1 MFRSYRHPLLFTS
14 LIGLLAAC
22 SSKQSVDLIVE
33 HGNVYT
39 VDSAFSIAE
48 AFAVKGGKILA
59 VGTDSEIMAKYTS
72 AQVIDAGG
80 KAVYPGFIDAHSH
93 FGEYGRSL
101 YSVDLYGS
109 TSIEEVV
116 ARTKKFASA
125 HPEATWIFGTGWD
138 QNKFP
143 GKAFPNNALLSQAF
157 PNLPVSLMRVD
168 GHAMLANN
176 KALEVA
182 EIRPGQ
188 TILGG
193 NIETQQGK
201 LTGILVDNA
210 WKLVADKF
218 PRPKFEDEVQW
229 GLAAQKNCFAQGL
242 TCVADC
248 GINTDQILTYDSLQ
262 KSGKIKMRVY
272 ALIMDNP
279 ANLAY
284 WIPKGPYHTDR
295 LYVKG
300 FKAYADGALGSRGAC
315 LLAPYSD
322 KPGWTGFLLHPKE
335 HYDSLAQALI
345 HTDFQ
350 LCTHAIGDSGNRVIL
365 TAYGKVLQGSNDR
378 RWRIEHCQVLAPED
392 INLFGQYSIIPS
404 VQPTH
409 ATSDMYWV
417 AERLGAERV
426 KTAYAYHQLLSQNG
440 WMALGTDFPVEDI
453 SPFKTFLASVFR
465 VDAKGFPA
473 GGFQKENALSR
484 QETIQGMTIWAARS
498 EFEEKEIGSLEAGKW
513 ADFIILDHDLMEVS
527 QEDVL
532 KTKVLSTWSA
542 GEKVYSGQ

>member
-1 MFRSYRHPLLFTS
+1 VH
-14 LIGLLAAC
+14 
-22 SSKQSVDLIVE
+22 
-33 HGNVYT
+33 
-39 VDSAFSIAE
+39 
-48 AFAVKGGKILA
+48 
-59 VGTDSEIMAKYTS
+59 YTS
-72 AQVIDAGG
+72 TQVIDAGG
-80 KAVYPGFIDAHSH
+80 KAVFPGFIDAHSH
-93 FGEYGRSL
+93 FGEYGQSL
-101 YSVDLYGS
+101 SSVDLFGC

-116 ARTKKFASA
+116 SRTKQFAAA
-125 HPEATWIFGTGWD
+125 HPGTPWIFGTGWD

-143 GKAFPNNALLSQAF
+143 SKAFPNNTLLSQAF
-157 PNLPVSLMRVD
+157 PNTPVTLMRVD
-168 GHAMLANN
+168 GHAMMAND
-176 KALEVA
+176 KALEIA
-182 EIRPGQ
+182 GIHTGQ
-188 TILGG
+188 TLLGG
-193 NIETQQGK
+193 KIETEQGK
-201 LTGILVDNA
+201 LTGILIDNA

-218 PRPKFEDEVQW
+218 PRPSLADEVTW

-295 LYVKG
+295 LFVKG
-300 FKAYADGALGSRGAC
+300 IKAYADGALGSRGAC

-322 KPGWTGFLLHPKE
+322 KPGWTGFLLHPIA

-345 HTDFQ
+345 HTNFQ

-365 TAYGKVLQGSNDR
+365 EAYGKILSAGNDR
-378 RWRIEHCQVLAPED
+378 RWRIEHAQVLAPED

-409 ATSDMYWV
+409 ATSDMYWA
-417 AERLGAERV
+417 AERLGTERI

-440 WMALGTDFPVEDI
+440 WMPLGTDFPVEDI
-453 SPFKTFLASVFR
+453 SPFKTFLAAVFR
-465 VDAKGFPA
+465 VDAKGFPP

-484 QETIQGMTIWAARS
+484 QEAIQGMTIWAARS
-498 EFEEKEIGSLEAGKW
+498 EFEEKEIGSLEVGKW
-513 ADFIILDHDLMEVS
+513 ADFIILDQDLMEVS

-542 GEKVYSGQ
+542 GQKVYSAQ